1 MTGTNGPIA
10 KITRRLRGFGC
21 FCVRLGVCVHCAMT
35 GHHVVVGVLVVAVVI
50 AARLRPVSFSNP
62 VAKVVCADGT
72 ALGGVWESRLLPPCF
87 LVCVGCYSVG

>member
-1 MTGTNGPIA
+1 MW
-10 KITRRLRGFGC
+10 L
-21 FCVRLGVCVHCAMT
+21 
-35 GHHVVVGVLVVAVVI
+35 VGVLVVAVVI

-87 LVCVGCYSVG
+87 LLCVGCYSVGVTPHTRLTSEARRI

>member
-1 MTGTNGPIA
+1 MW
-10 KITRRLRGFGC
+10 L
-21 FCVRLGVCVHCAMT
+21 
-35 GHHVVVGVLVVAVVI
+35 VGVLVVAVVI

-87 LVCVGCYSVG
+87 LVCVGCCLVRGGTPHTFKLRGKTHIIINLFNVHENFVRVAD

>member
-1 MTGTNGPIA
+1 MW
-10 KITRRLRGFGC
+10 L
-21 FCVRLGVCVHCAMT
+21 
-35 GHHVVVGVLVVAVVI
+35 VGVLVVAVVI

-87 LVCVGCYSVG
+87 LLCVGCVYVFLDRA